1 MLGTRHAQAEQTPD
15 AVRDKVVAA
24 KLKCAGALAALEAKK
39 YKTAASK
46 FTEAR
51 APPPGCLRAGETC
64 DSLILLLQLCLTQH
78 CFDLHVVN
86 SKARADPRNKSG
98 YYMICLSFQSTN
110 LCPHFHSR
118 RFQNYMCNA
127 RVSGEQG
134 YGDADVAFSQQQIF
148 KYSCTC
154 AGQRRAGQ
162 WLCGRGGRG
171 GCGTLRRPVR
181 AGRMRKR
188 LISRILGF

>member
-134 YGDADVAFSQQQIF
+134 YGDADVAFSQQQI
-148 KYSCTC
+148 SST
-154 AGQRRAGQ
+154 RAHAQVSGE
-162 WLCGRGGRG
+162 LGNGYADVVAAADVALFG
-171 GCGTLRRPVR
+171 GCAR
-181 AGRMRKR
+181 RMRKR